1 MQEKNL
7 PAIDAG
13 YWVAI
18 VAASMCG
25 ANAGDLAA
33 GPLGLGHVAGLLPL
47 TIIFLAIVSIEKMFR
62 FSTLFYYWFAIIV
75 LRTMA
80 TNISDFATHDMKV
93 PFPLLTAGLIIV
105 MGVLIFL
112 DRFTGV
118 KSGTAQVRQGG
129 WGAIPTTNWNYWVV
143 MLAAG
148 TLGTA
153 SGDWIAENDGLDFGV
168 YWGSALCFPIFIAAL
183 LIASLY
189 GRMTK
194 PWYWVAIV
202 ACRTLG
208 TDLGDMLVTMF
219 RTLTPT
225 RSMGLW
231 LSTACT
237 ATLLCA
243 IVYVWRH
250 NRQAPP
256 DVL

>member
-62 FSTLFYYWFAIIV
+62 FSTLFYYWFA
-75 LRTMA
+75 
-80 TNISDFATHDMKV
+80 
-93 PFPLLTAGLIIV
+93 IIV